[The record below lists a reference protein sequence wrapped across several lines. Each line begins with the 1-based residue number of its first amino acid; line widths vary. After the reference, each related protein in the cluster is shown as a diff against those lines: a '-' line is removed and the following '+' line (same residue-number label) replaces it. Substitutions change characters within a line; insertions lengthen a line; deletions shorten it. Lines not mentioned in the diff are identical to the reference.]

1 MTTPTPPPLRVVI
14 ADDQPLVRSGLAMIL
29 DGYDGIDL
37 LGSAADGREALAL
50 VRSER
55 PDVIL
60 MDIRM
65 PVMDGIAATRAIAAD
80 PAITT
85 RVLVLTT
92 FDLDEYI
99 HQALKAGA
107 SGFMLKNKPADDI
120 VAAIRT
126 VARGEE
132 LLGPVITRRL
142 IEHYLQTPRPVAGG
156 SLDQLTQRELA
167 VLREL
172 GRGRSNQEIAAELS
186 IGEATVKTH
195 LLRTFAKLGVDDRT
209 HAVTVAMHRG
219 LLDNDGASG

>member
-14 ADDQPLVRSGLAMIL
+14 ADDQPLVRSGLEMIL

-195 LLRTFAKLGVDDRT
+195 VSRVLTKLAIRDRAQAVVVAYELGVVRPGE
-209 HAVTVAMHRG
+209 R
-219 LLDNDGASG
+219 

>member
-195 LLRTFAKLGVDDRT
+195 VSRVLTKLAIRDRAQAVVVAYELGVVRPGE
-209 HAVTVAMHRG
+209 R
-219 LLDNDGASG
+219 